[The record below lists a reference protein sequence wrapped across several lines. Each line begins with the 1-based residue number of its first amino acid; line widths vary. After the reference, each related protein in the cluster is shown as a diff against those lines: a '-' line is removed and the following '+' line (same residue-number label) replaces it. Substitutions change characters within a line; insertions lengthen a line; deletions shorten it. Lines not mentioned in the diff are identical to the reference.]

1 LRRYVVATGGHLI
14 EMTFVS
20 NLDSDDLLDGLR
32 DLDLTQTLVVVVSKS
47 GATLETSMN
56 SELLSDVAFQQGIS
70 YEALDAQ
77 TIVVTSKDSVL
88 DVAGRFMDIFYID
101 DAIGGRFSL
110 TSAVGA
116 VGLSC
121 AFGSAI
127 FDRFLFGA
135 SELDRYAEQPF
146 IESNM
151 VMLNA
156 WIGVCDRHFFG
167 ASSKAVVAYAEGLS
181 HFVSHLQQLDC
192 ESNGKSVNRQGQKVS
207 YPTGPMVWGGVGSS
221 VQHSFFQWLHQAG
234 NESSIQLIGCRRPQ
248 LPGYTSAYS
257 HQRLIQNMVAQ
268 WMAFSRGEACPEDA
282 NRHFEGNRSV
292 SVVMMDQLTPET
304 CGALVSFYENTI
316 MFQGFIWDINSFD
329 QEGVQLG
336 KRLSTQLDDGSA
348 DDRLNALYHS
358 LLY

>member
-1 LRRYVVATGGHLI
+1 
-14 EMTFVS
+14 
-20 NLDSDDLLDGLR
+20 
-32 DLDLTQTLVVVVSKS
+32 
-47 GATLETSMN
+47 
-56 SELLSDVAFQQGIS
+56 
-70 YEALDAQ
+70 
-77 TIVVTSKDSVL
+77 
-88 DVAGRFMDIFYID
+88 
-101 DAIGGRFSL
+101 
-110 TSAVGA
+110 
-116 VGLSC
+116 
-121 AFGSAI
+121 
-127 FDRFLFGA
+127 
-135 SELDRYAEQPF
+135 
-146 IESNM
+146 
-151 VMLNA
+151 
-156 WIGVCDRHFFG
+156 
-167 ASSKAVVAYAEGLS
+167 
-181 HFVSHLQQLDC
+181 
-192 ESNGKSVNRQGQKVS
+192 VS